1 MLNHPSVTSQY
12 IPPEEVQ
19 HSIIKHAIRNIP
31 KASTLHKH
39 LDGGGLIDQLN
50 GLKIPKYNTAG
61 NERLSLSFGGL
72 TY

>member
-12 IPPEEVQ
+12 RPSEDTQ
-19 HSIIKHAIRNIP
+19 KSIIKHAIRNIP
-31 KASTLHKH
+31 RAGTLHKY

-50 GLKIPKYNTAG
+50 GLKIPEYNRVG
-61 NERLSLSFGGL
+61 NNDGSLSFAGL